1 VTKPIHHQ
9 KAPKA
14 LSDGKEKWVGNKNHK
29 MAPKDMWDKDDGANS
44 PMTFE
49 QVCGYVGDM

>member
-1 VTKPIHHQ
+1 MTKPIHHQ